1 MARLT
6 VNQGRANTYVLRNP
20 RKVEAGTLKDGKEIT
35 LIASDPRFALP
46 NPKFLAIH
54 AACAKIYHASG
65 MMEVIDQVLRDK
77 EVVKMLSQDGSGPS
91 FKVLEY
97 ALVLLA

>member
-1 MARLT
+1 MI
-6 VNQGRANTYVLRNP
+6 
-20 RKVEAGTLKDGKEIT
+20 DGKEIT
-35 LIASDPRFALP
+35 LIASNPRFALP
-46 NPKFLAIH
+46 NPIFLAIH

-65 MMEVIDQVLRDK
+65 MREVIDQVLRDK
-77 EVVKMLSQDGSGPS
+77 EVVKMLSKDGLGPS

>member
-1 MARLT
+1 MI
-6 VNQGRANTYVLRNP
+6 
-20 RKVEAGTLKDGKEIT
+20 DGKEIT
-35 LIASDPRFALP
+35 LIASNPRFALP

-65 MMEVIDQVLRDK
+65 MREVIDQVLRDK
-77 EVVKMLSQDGSGPS
+77 EVVKMLSKDGLGPS